1 MTADAAA
8 DRPPVDIMPPV
19 RQPRLGVAA
28 SAAVSLLLSAS
39 LVVVAPIGLL
49 VAPLAVVPVAQ
60 WVAAD
65 PRRGRL
71 AWAAIV
77 AGLAALA
84 IAGVEPLGTPAW
96 TYLAAFLLVVALPAA
111 SLDLWRHSSWRE
123 GRWVALTTLVGA
135 VTILGAVVA
144 AAWPVP
150 PIDAI
155 AGWFREAASQVEGAY
170 RAMGVGTGE
179 LELAFD
185 AVDSVVPWIAPSL
198 PVAYLVV
205 MLFWIRPRLPILGFA
220 MPVEPFER
228 YRGEDWLAAGFAGFG
243 LATLLLEGTARWLA
257 VNLLIVV
264 LVLYFVQGL
273 AMIRAH
279 VARWIGRGW
288 LVRWAVALLCLQG
301 PLPLLVAA
309 LGIADGF
316 YSLRPRTVEDGG
328 QT

>member
-1 MTADAAA
+1 
-8 DRPPVDIMPPV
+8 
-19 RQPRLGVAA
+19 
-28 SAAVSLLLSAS
+28 
-39 LVVVAPIGLL
+39 
-49 VAPLAVVPVAQ
+49 
-60 WVAAD
+60 
-65 PRRGRL
+65 
-71 AWAAIV
+71 
-77 AGLAALA
+77 
-84 IAGVEPLGTPAW
+84 
-96 TYLAAFLLVVALPAA
+96 
-111 SLDLWRHSSWRE
+111 
-123 GRWVALTTLVGA
+123 VALTTLAGA
-135 VTILGAVVA
+135 AAILGAVVV

-155 AGWFREAASQVEGAY
+155 AGWFREAASQVEAAY

-185 AVDSVVPWIAPSL
+185 AVDSVVPWIAPIL

-205 MLFWIRPRLPILGFA
+205 VLFWIRPRLPILGFA

-228 YRGEDWLAAGFAGFG
+228 YRGEDWLAAAFAGFG
-243 LATLLLEGTARWLA
+243 LATLLLAGTARWLA
-257 VNLLIVV
+257 LNLLIVV

-301 PLPLLVAA
+301 PLPLVVAA

>member
-1 MTADAAA
+1 VTADGA
-8 DRPPVDIMPPV
+8 DDRQPATSTPPL
-19 RQPRLGVAA
+19 RLPRLGVAA

-71 AWAAIV
+71 AWGTVAA
-77 AGLAALA
+77 ALAALTA
-84 IAGVEPLGTPAW
+84 GGVELPGAPAW
-96 TYLAAFLLVVALPAA
+96 AYLAAYLLVVALPAA
-111 SLDLWRHSSWRE
+111 SLEAWRRFGWHE
-123 GRWVALTTLVGA
+123 GRWAA
-135 VTILGAVVA
+135 VTTIAGAGACLGAVVA
-144 AAWPVP
+144 AAWPRP
-150 PIDAI
+150 PLEAI
-155 AGWFREAASQVEGAY
+155 AAWFRDAATLVETTY
-170 RAMGVGTGE
+170 REMGVGTGE

-185 AVDSVVPWIAPSL
+185 TVESVVPWIAPSL

-205 MLFWIRPRLPILGFA
+205 LLFWLRPRLPVLGFP
-220 MPVEPFER
+220 MPIAPFER
-228 YRGEDWLAAGFAGFG
+228 YRGEEWLPAGFALSG
-243 LATLLLEGTARWLA
+243 LATLLLEGTGRWLA
-257 VNLLIVV
+257 VSLLIAV

-273 AMIRAH
+273 AMIRSH

-301 PLPLLVAA
+301 PLPLVVAA

-316 YSLRPRTVEDGG
+316 YSLRPRIVEDGG
-328 QT
+328 HP

>member
-1 MTADAAA
+1 LTADEAA
-8 DRPPVDIMPPV
+8 DRPTVVILPPV

-84 IAGVEPLGTPAW
+84 VARLDVLGTPAW
-96 TYLAAFLLVVALPAA
+96 TFLAAYLLVVALPAA
-111 SLDLWRHSSWRE
+111 SLDLWRLGSWRE
-123 GRWVALTTLVGA
+123 GRWAA
-135 VTILGAVVA
+135 VTTMAATAAILGALVA
-144 AAWPVP
+144 AAWPAP
-150 PIDAI
+150 PVDAI
-155 AGWFREAASQVEGAY
+155 AGWFRGTAAQVEAAY
-170 RAMGVGTGE
+170 REMGIGTGE

-185 AVDSVVPWIAPSL
+185 AVDSVVPWIAPVL
-198 PVAYLVV
+198 PVAYLVIV
-205 MLFWIRPRLPILGFA
+205 LFWLRPRLPILGFA
-220 MPVEPFER
+220 MPVAPFER
-228 YRGEDWLAAGFAGFG
+228 YRGEDWLAAGFALFG
-243 LATLLLEGTARWLA
+243 LGTLLLGGTARWLA

-273 AMIRAH
+273 AMIRSH

-301 PLPLLVAA
+301 PLPLVVAA

-328 QT
+328 HS